1 MNDYLFIYIHG
12 FGIYYLSGSI
22 IYADFIA
29 LKKFF
34 FFLHAYKFSTLL
46 MFILKWEMDR
56 SRVGNGVIL
65 MEWGSILHRLVGLA
79 LSEELAFEQ
88 KVE

>member
-1 MNDYLFIYIHG
+1 
-12 FGIYYLSGSI
+12 
-22 IYADFIA
+22 
-29 LKKFF
+29 
-34 FFLHAYKFSTLL
+34 

-65 MEWGSILHRLVGLA
+65 MEWGSILNRLVGLA